1 MGVLGGCTY
10 IYNNREDRED
20 REDRENRDD
29 RTMIS
34 SPHQPY
40 QAKRPYRPYKTSL
53 TLSSEAILSS
63 EAPPFILL
71 KSQKELFSLLF
82 EAFELFCLFGPCP
95 PQSAHNFSLEVLRL
109 SNYRSAAPTTVA
121 IFDLKSRGKRLSV
134 RCTRLV
140 SMMITRSFSGS
151 MTIDVPVAPV

>member
-1 MGVLGGCTY
+1 MGKIGTIGTNGIDGIDGIDGINGINGKLP
-10 IYNNREDRED
+10 
-20 REDRENRDD
+20 
-29 RTMIS
+29 S
-34 SPHQPY
+34 SEAP
-40 QAKRPYRPYKTSL
+40 S
-53 TLSSEAILSS
+53 SSEAILSS

-82 EAFELFCLFGPCP
+82 EAFELFFLFGPCP
-95 PQSAHNFSLEVLRL
+95 PQSAHYFSLEVLRLRLIL

-140 SMMITRSFSGS
+140 SMMTTRSFSGS

>member
-1 MGVLGGCTY
+1 MGVLGGVPIY
-10 IYNNREDRED
+10 IIIGRIGTNGIDGINGKLP
-20 REDRENRDD
+20 
-29 RTMIS
+29 S
-34 SPHQPY
+34 SEAP
-40 QAKRPYRPYKTSL
+40 S
-53 TLSSEAILSS
+53 SSEAILSS

-95 PQSAHNFSLEVLRL
+95 PQSAHYFSSEVLRL

-121 IFDLKSRGKRLSV
+121 IFDLKSRGKRSLV
-134 RCTRLV
+134 ICARLV
-140 SMMITRSFSGS
+140 SMMMIRSFSGS